1 MADDDYRPH
10 YGAQT
15 KARKA
20 ALDIL
25 FASDQRNR
33 DFLDTLEELRLVGDP
48 PLRDFTV
55 RLVEGVAGH
64 LDAIDQRI
72 SACLSERWTLPR
84 MPAVDRNLAR
94 IATFEIDYTDVP
106 DATAI
111 AEAVRL
117 CGDLSTDSS
126 PGFLN
131 GVLKSVAGSKPGQ
144 DTTNDQP

>member
-20 ALDIL
+20 ALDVL
-25 FASDQRNR
+25 FASDQRGR
-33 DFLDTLEELRLVGDP
+33 GFLETLEELRSVGEI

-55 RLVEGVAGH
+55 TLVEGVARH
-64 LDAIDQRI
+64 MEAIDDRI
-72 SACLSERWTLPR
+72 SASLSARWTLQR

-106 DATAI
+106 AATAI

-117 CGDLSTDSS
+117 GGDLSTDSS

-131 GVLKSVAGSKPGQ
+131 GVLKSVADTKPAP
-144 DTTNDQP
+144 NEIQP

>member
-1 MADDDYRPH
+1 MPDDDYRPR

-33 DFLDTLEELRLVGDP
+33 GFLETLEELRQVGDV
-48 PLRDFTV
+48 PLREFTV
-55 RLVEGVAGH
+55 TLVEGVANH
-64 LDAIDQRI
+64 LAAIDDRI
-72 SACLSERWTLPR
+72 STCLSERWTLTR

-94 IATFEIDYTDVP
+94 IATFEIDYTNVP

-117 CGDLSTDSS
+117 GGDLSTDSS

-131 GVLKSVAGSKPGQ
+131 GVLKSVAAGKQAPEE
-144 DTTNDQP
+144 T